1 MIYLSLFLVFFKIGL
16 FNFGGGY
23 AMISFLQNETVL
35 NHSWLT
41 ASEFT
46 DIVAISQMTPGPLG
60 VNLATYAGYVVSGN
74 ILGAAIATFALC
86 LPSFLLM
93 LFLSSWLQKHHSSN
107 AVQDAFSVLKP
118 AVCGLIA
125 AAAIMLCGNG
135 NIQDWRGIVIF
146 ALSFI
151 AIMFFKAKPALV
163 MAVAGSMGLVIF

>member
-1 MIYLSLFLVFFKIGL
+1 MVYLSLFMVFFKIGL

-35 NHSWLT
+35 RHSWLT

-74 ILGAAIATFALC
+74 VFGAALATFALC

-93 LFLSSWLQKHHSSN
+93 LFLSSWLQQHHSSRS
-107 AVQDAFSVLKP
+107 VQDAFSALKP

-135 NIQDWRGIVIF
+135 NIRDWRGIIIF
-146 ALSFI
+146 LLSFI

-163 MAVAGSMGLVIF
+163 MAAAGGMGLVLF